1 MFCLKGCVL
10 GVVSGFG
17 FLLWRA
23 LWVTVARATEA
34 NQLVLQMVVV
44 KAVAGGDV
52 VVKARA
58 IADRLTNRRSG
69 MVSAPA
75 MRP

>member
-1 MFCLKGCVL
+1 MSSL
-10 GVVSGFG
+10 GD
-17 FLLWRA
+17 R
-23 LWVTVARATEA
+23 RATEA
-34 NQLVLQMVVV
+34 LLR
-44 KAVAGGDV
+44 ACAADGGGAGGDV

-58 IADRLTNRRSG
+58 IVDRLTNRRSG